1 MDSRFRELFNAMR
14 KDMILMENFGY
25 DEELLKTELST
36 CSEEAFREFER
47 IYRERNK
54 ENNDMNE
61 REYIIAKA
69 KELGI
74 TAEELGVEDYKANLI
89 QLRNNCQFVSD
100 QRDEL
105 IIALRKLIV
114 SCEIDPET
122 AREYVSP
129 DYWEDLGIAE
139 KKYKIVK
146 VTVKK
151 TIYKDIYVAMPEDEN
166 ECDMLDLDN
175 LDNLDNDY
183 PDDEEEWEVDDYVLD
198 EDDLTEDEVN
208 NRGDDIWNY
217 DDFAE

>member
-1 MDSRFRELFNAMR
+1 
-14 KDMILMENFGY
+14 MILMENFGY

-54 ENNDMNE
+54 EDNDMNE

-139 KKYKIVK
+139 KKYKIFK

-151 TIYKDIYVAMPEDEN
+151 TIYKDIYVAMPEDEYDYN
-166 ECDMLDLDN
+166 VTEYLDN
-175 LDNLDNDY
+175 IDNIDNDY

>member
-1 MDSRFRELFNAMR
+1 MYYDIDRGIYVSEDELR
-14 KDMILMENFGY
+14 KDYENGI
-25 DEELLKTELST
+25 
-36 CSEEAFREFER
+36 SEMPTFEAYVKECITNGCLE
-47 IYRERNK
+47 YVK
-54 ENNDMNE
+54 ENETMMNE

-139 KKYKIVK
+139 KKYKIFK

>member
-1 MDSRFRELFNAMR
+1 MDSRFKELFNAMR

-54 ENNDMNE
+54 EDNDMNE

-74 TAEELGVEDYKANLI
+74 TAEELGVVPEVKTVTAKDYNFIKQVGCL
-89 QLRNNCQFVSD
+89 LSGF
-100 QRDEL
+100 
-105 IIALRKLIV
+105 
-114 SCEIDPET
+114 EIDPED
-122 AREYVSP
+122 ARDYFAEE
-129 DYWEDLGIAE
+129 YWEDLGIAE
-139 KKYKIVK
+139 KKYKIFK

-151 TIYKDIYVAMPEDEN
+151 TIYKDIYVAMPEDEYDYN
-166 ECDMLDLDN
+166 VTEYLDN
-175 LDNLDNDY
+175 IDNIDNDY